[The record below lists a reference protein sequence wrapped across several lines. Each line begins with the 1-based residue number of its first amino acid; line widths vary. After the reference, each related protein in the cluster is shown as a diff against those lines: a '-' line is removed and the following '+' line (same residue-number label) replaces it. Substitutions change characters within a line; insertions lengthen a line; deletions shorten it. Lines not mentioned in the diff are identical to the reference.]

1 MYHRINVT
9 LPSETLKQLD
19 EYAPLGDGAER
30 PLRNRSRFIHQAIQ
44 HYINQIQKQKLRE
57 QLQEGA
63 IRRAE
68 RDGFAR
74 RRHRNLAEDWFV
86 LEEV

>member
-19 EYAPLGDGAER
+19 EYAPKGE
-30 PLRNRSRFIHQAIQ
+30 RSRFIDEAIQ

-57 QLQEGA
+57 QLQEGS

-68 RDGFAR
+68 RDTLTESLR
-74 RRHRNLAEDWFV
+74 ERNLALYWFV
-86 LEEV
+86 IEEEVWQHES

>member
-19 EYAPLGDGAER
+19 EYAPKGD
-30 PLRNRSRFIHQAIQ
+30 RSRFIHEAIQ

-57 QLQEGA
+57 QLQQGS
-63 IRRAE
+63 ILRAE
-68 RDGFAR
+68 RD
-74 RRHRNLAEDWFV
+74 RNLAEDWFV
-86 LEEV
+86 IEEEAWQQSES

>member
-19 EYAPLGDGAER
+19 EYAPKGD
-30 PLRNRSRFIHQAIQ
+30 RSRFIHEAIQ
-44 HYINQIQKQKLRE
+44 HYINQIQKDKLRQ
-57 QLQEGA
+57 QLQEGS

-68 RDGFAR
+68 RD
-74 RRHRNLAEDWFV
+74 RNLAEDWFV
-86 LEEV
+86 IEEEAWQHES

>member
-19 EYAPLGDGAER
+19 EYAPKGD
-30 PLRNRSRFIHQAIQ
+30 RSRFIHEAIQ

-57 QLQEGA
+57 QLQEGS
-63 IRRAE
+63 IVRAE
-68 RDGFAR
+68 RD
-74 RRHRNLAEDWFV
+74 RNLAEDWFV
-86 LEEV
+86 IEEEVWQQGES

>member
-19 EYAPLGDGAER
+19 EYAPKGD
-30 PLRNRSRFIHQAIQ
+30 RSRFIYEAIQ
-44 HYINQIQKQKLRE
+44 HYINQIQKEKLRQ
-57 QLQEGA
+57 QLQEGS

-68 RDGFAR
+68 RD
-74 RRHRNLAEDWFV
+74 RNLAEDWFV
-86 LEEV
+86 IEEEVWQHES

>member
-19 EYAPLGDGAER
+19 EYAPKGD
-30 PLRNRSRFIHQAIQ
+30 RSRFIHEAIQ

-63 IRRAE
+63 IRRTE
-68 RDGFAR
+68 RD
-74 RRHRNLAEDWFV
+74 RNLAEDWFV
-86 LEEV
+86 IEEEAWQDES